1 MARSFDCGGYACAQD
16 STGTSAGFAAPAIL
30 IPAAS
35 RMIRDENVIDR
46 GRLHFGIGDDHA
58 NHQQGDRADLEK
70 RYAIAIAHNAAIIR
84 GMADIRMSPIHFE
97 SNAVLL
103 SPQRA
108 AEGRRGRAM
117 QRNNPIQ
124 IDPLRR

>member
-1 MARSFDCGGYACAQD
+1 
-16 STGTSAGFAAPAIL
+16 
-30 IPAAS
+30 
-35 RMIRDENVIDR
+35 
-46 GRLHFGIGDDHA
+46 
-58 NHQQGDRADLEK
+58 
-70 RYAIAIAHNAAIIR
+70 
-84 GMADIRMSPIHFE
+84 MADIRMSPIHFE